1 MTKTTGTI
9 GISGAALLQADF
21 GERECLFK
29 AKFEGKLTWRELV
42 KREPELR
49 TLLKKAKAVDD
60 SDPHFCAN
68 AVWYQHFKP
77 VLCDLVGWDARVR
90 DGVVNS
96 SEAYD
101 IAYHKIYQAL
111 PDCKACACLDL
122 RGLTYGR

>member
-1 MTKTTGTI
+1 MTKTTKPI

-21 GERECLFK
+21 GERECPFK
-29 AKFEGKLTWRELV
+29 AKFEGKLTWCELV

-49 TLLKKAKAVDD
+49 TLFEKAKAVDD

-68 AVWYQHFKP
+68 RVWYRHFKP
-77 VLCDLVGWDARVR
+77 VLCDLVGWDARVQ

-101 IAYHKIYQAL
+101 IAYRKIYQAL
-111 PDCKACACLDL
+111 PDCKDCACIDF
-122 RGLTYGR
+122 RALTNG